1 MKELTEAKAIELL
14 DSALLRVDSTKLDA
28 GVLDYYKALALI
40 SKDILADKRE
50 KFHSKVAKN
59 QLKSGTAQE
68 NRGASLRVLTSWT
81 KSL

>member
-59 QLKSGTAQE
+59 QLK
-68 NRGASLRVLTSWT
+68 RVH
-81 KSL
+81 